1 MKKPLILILVI
12 AILAAVYVGM
22 QKKDS
27 SITTGEQA
35 IGLIKAAYPA
45 YQEYP
50 SDMLP
55 PKSVEVVETT
65 EGWRVG
71 MYVEGSGV
79 PGILHA
85 DCFLVTKTG
94 AVTETRFFNGE
105 GPAKSINL
113 STCTPKE

>member
-1 MKKPLILILVI
+1 MKKSLIFVFVI
-12 AILAAVYVGM
+12 AILVAIYAGTH
-22 QKKDS
+22 KRSKE
-27 SITTGEQA
+27 ITTGEEA
-35 IGLIKAAYPA
+35 ITSVQQKFPA
-45 YQEYP
+45 FKGYP
-50 SDMLP
+50 SDNLP
-55 PKSVEVVETT
+55 PKSVEVIETA

-71 MYVEGSGV
+71 MYVAGSGL

-94 AVTETRFFNGE
+94 TVTETGFFNGE